1 VHNKHCYTH
10 TLSVV
15 SVYSCGLHCL
25 LYSIFT
31 FHVRLPNVSKI
42 LDYNVIS
49 IFKTP
54 WPKSPN
60 RLEKILD
67 LIGRLST
74 LIDAASSTE
83 LSIFNA
89 YGETEEMVY
98 VLEQLQNTKERG
110 ISSYSRLSTL
120 LLKVSEVQ
128 PSAPLVMLEMLIKA
142 IEQAQATVDAGEAT
156 VKEARNDWSI

>member
-1 VHNKHCYTH
+1 VAE
-10 TLSVV
+10 
-15 SVYSCGLHCL
+15 
-25 LYSIFT
+25 I
-31 FHVRLPNVSKI
+31 SKQTI
-42 LDYNVIS
+42 
-49 IFKTP
+49 
-54 WPKSPN
+54 
-60 RLEKILD
+60 EKILD

-89 YGETEEMVY
+89 YGETEKMVY

-128 PSAPLVMLEMLIKA
+128 PSAPVVMLEMLIKA

>member
-1 VHNKHCYTH
+1 VAE
-10 TLSVV
+10 
-15 SVYSCGLHCL
+15 
-25 LYSIFT
+25 
-31 FHVRLPNVSKI
+31 
-42 LDYNVIS
+42 IS
-49 IFKTP
+49 NETI
-54 WPKSPN
+54 
-60 RLEKILD
+60 EKILD

-128 PSAPLVMLEMLIKA
+128 PSAPVVMLEMLIKA
-142 IEQAQATVDAGEAT
+142 IEQAQAAVDAGEAT
-156 VKEARNDWSI
+156 VKEAKNDWSI

>member
-1 VHNKHCYTH
+1 VAE
-10 TLSVV
+10 
-15 SVYSCGLHCL
+15 
-25 LYSIFT
+25 I
-31 FHVRLPNVSKI
+31 SKATI
-42 LDYNVIS
+42 
-49 IFKTP
+49 
-54 WPKSPN
+54 
-60 RLEKILD
+60 EKILD
-67 LIGRLST
+67 LIGRLSI

-128 PSAPLVMLEMLIKA
+128 PSAPVVMLEMLIKA

-156 VKEARNDWSI
+156 IKEARNDWSI

>member
-1 VHNKHCYTH
+1 MAE
-10 TLSVV
+10 
-15 SVYSCGLHCL
+15 
-25 LYSIFT
+25 I
-31 FHVRLPNVSKI
+31 SKETI
-42 LDYNVIS
+42 
-49 IFKTP
+49 
-54 WPKSPN
+54 
-60 RLEKILD
+60 EKILD

-74 LIDAASSTE
+74 LIDAASFIE
-83 LSIFNA
+83 LSIFNV
-89 YGETEEMVY
+89 YGETEEMIY

-128 PSAPLVMLEMLIKA
+128 PSAPIVMLEMLIKA

>member
-1 VHNKHCYTH
+1 VAE
-10 TLSVV
+10 
-15 SVYSCGLHCL
+15 
-25 LYSIFT
+25 I
-31 FHVRLPNVSKI
+31 SKETI
-42 LDYNVIS
+42 
-49 IFKTP
+49 
-54 WPKSPN
+54 
-60 RLEKILD
+60 EKILE
-67 LIGRLST
+67 LLGKLSI
-74 LIDAASSTE
+74 LIDTTSSTE
-83 LSIFNA
+83 LSIFNT

-128 PSAPLVMLEMLIKA
+128 PSAPVAMIKMLTKA

>member
-1 VHNKHCYTH
+1 VAE
-10 TLSVV
+10 
-15 SVYSCGLHCL
+15 
-25 LYSIFT
+25 I
-31 FHVRLPNVSKI
+31 SKETI
-42 LDYNVIS
+42 
-49 IFKTP
+49 
-54 WPKSPN
+54 
-60 RLEKILD
+60 EKILD

-128 PSAPLVMLEMLIKA
+128 PSAPVVMLEMLIKA

>member
-1 VHNKHCYTH
+1 VAE
-10 TLSVV
+10 
-15 SVYSCGLHCL
+15 
-25 LYSIFT
+25 I
-31 FHVRLPNVSKI
+31 SKETI
-42 LDYNVIS
+42 
-49 IFKTP
+49 
-54 WPKSPN
+54 
-60 RLEKILD
+60 EKILD

-89 YGETEEMVY
+89 YGETEEIVY

-128 PSAPLVMLEMLIKA
+128 PSAPVVMLEMLIKA

>member
-1 VHNKHCYTH
+1 VAK
-10 TLSVV
+10 
-15 SVYSCGLHCL
+15 
-25 LYSIFT
+25 I
-31 FHVRLPNVSKI
+31 SKETI
-42 LDYNVIS
+42 
-49 IFKTP
+49 
-54 WPKSPN
+54 
-60 RLEKILD
+60 EKILD

-74 LIDAASSTE
+74 LIDEASSTE

>member
-1 VHNKHCYTH
+1 VAE
-10 TLSVV
+10 
-15 SVYSCGLHCL
+15 
-25 LYSIFT
+25 I
-31 FHVRLPNVSKI
+31 SKATI
-42 LDYNVIS
+42 
-49 IFKTP
+49 
-54 WPKSPN
+54 
-60 RLEKILD
+60 EKILD
-67 LIGRLST
+67 LIGRLSI

-128 PSAPLVMLEMLIKA
+128 PSAPVVMLEMLIKA